1 MATKSHKFY
10 TPELSRRL
18 RAALGTNLDAG
29 EHETTQSWAD
39 ALLGDAIEARASDV
53 HLDPEEDGLRLR
65 FRIDGTIQEIASLS
79 PEQGLRLVRY
89 FKVHSGLDPAPSRLP
104 EDARFHFESDGQ
116 PLDIRMACVP
126 CVPGDKLALRL
137 LQRAPVTLRLGD
149 LGLCEEDRSRIE
161 EWLGDI
167 SGMFLV
173 AGPIGSGKTTTLYSL
188 LAELN
193 LGKRN
198 IVTIEDPA
206 EYRLENINQI
216 EVNLKRGLTFEQGL
230 RAILRLDADYILLGE
245 IRDKQTALVALEAA
259 ATGRVMVTTMHSRN
273 AAGVIT
279 ALRGLGVP
287 NHEIA
292 ASLAFVLA
300 QRLVRKLCV
309 HCRRQEPPTAVERRW
324 LEARG
329 VKALDA
335 VWRAQGCER
344 CRQTGYFERTGI
356 FEALPVD
363 EGVYDLI
370 LAGKDEHGLRKHLR
384 DAGFRLL
391 LQDGLHKAAQ
401 GVTDVTELMRIGAQT
416 YLEQPLPGSVA

>member
-1 MATKSHKFY
+1 MIMATKPHRFH
-10 TPELSRRL
+10 TPELSLRL
-18 RAALGTNLDAG
+18 QAALGVNLDSG
-29 EHETTQSWAD
+29 ESETTQSWAN
-39 ALLGDAIEARASDV
+39 ALLGDAIQGRASDV
-53 HLDPEEDGLRLR
+53 HLDSEADGMRLR
-65 FRIDGTIQEIASLS
+65 FRIDGTIQEVASLS
-79 PEQGLRLVRY
+79 LEQGLRLVRY

-104 EDARFHFESDGQ
+104 EDSRFHFESDGK
-116 PLDIRMACVP
+116 PLDVRVACVP
-126 CVPGDKLALRL
+126 CVLGDKMALRL

-149 LGLCEEDRSRIE
+149 LGLCEDDRTRIE

-167 SGMFLV
+167 SGMFVV

-188 LAELN
+188 LAELD
-193 LGKRN
+193 LGKRH

-216 EVNLKRGLTFEQGL
+216 EVNPKRGLTFEQGL
-230 RAILRLDADYILLGE
+230 RAILRLDADYILVGE

-259 ATGRVMVTTMHSRN
+259 ATGRVVFTTMHSRN
-273 AAGVIT
+273 AAGVVT

-292 ASLAFVLA
+292 ASLAFILA

-309 HCRRQEPPTAVERRW
+309 HCRRQEPPTAPERRW

-329 VKALDA
+329 LKALDV
-335 VWRAQGCER
+335 VWRAQGCEH

-363 EGVYDLI
+363 ERVYDLI
-370 LAGKDEHGLRKHLR
+370 LTGKDEHGLRKHLR
-384 DAGFRLL
+384 EAGFRLL
-391 LQDGLHKAAQ
+391 LQDGLNEAAQ
-401 GVTDVTELMRIGAQT
+401 GITDVAELMRIGAQT
-416 YLEQPLPGSVA
+416 YLEHAV